1 MSTHTNTD
9 FKNKG
14 RNYQQYYNQQYYNP
28 QHKFKTLS
36 SINQRSQNLN
46 IGYGFPPR
54 PPTNG
59 STFDPKIYHQKV
71 ENNKLDLDD
80 LYSIDTSNNQNKR
93 ESKDISEEKKK
104 EDKHISL
111 LTQQMKSACL
121 SKSKIDSDEK
131 KDASK
136 NLLEEKI
143 EEFEIN
149 NLAQPKVQPKV
160 HPEDEIYYNPE
171 IMKEITTNFDK
182 IHYSNN
188 QWQGEDIHSNNEEKV
203 PEGIVVSVGPIPS
216 GDSSDNI
223 KHSEDSLVE
232 PTEYS
237 SETTTEE
244 ETCFRD
250 VGETSLVDD
259 DVVEIDS
266 SDFIKISK
274 KPTTWKERN
283 FVSNA
288 FLDKPELNS
297 IESFLEDTERKFAY
311 QMLTTLSDRGKEH
324 IAKASG
330 RDKKEL
336 IKNAKLIQN
345 FSQAMIENSSRQMI
359 AAIENSQEMIE
370 NSSQGIVVNVENNH
384 ESLII
389 PKMNVNIDAYLGT
402 FEILHKLCGW
412 STIEKVKVLFEEFC
426 DEMIYHKAS
435 EIEGTF
441 LDNDVDQADILI
453 NEILLK
459 LNAFWIEVRK
469 TDELSSAITK
479 DNDLEIIITIYNNA
493 SVKEFL
499 YFLKAGVSHPD
510 YLRDL
515 KGYYGES
522 TIINDK
528 DIYKKYNMFNFLSE
542 VSEFSKF
549 QEFWMERKN
558 ISERLFEMSSG
569 IKVREDLDSYSKDQF
584 IEEFGEKDKKN
595 YKMYLEDKSPTIW
608 KSISNF
614 CLAKEPKTVAIRI
627 MDKIFKKEVP
637 KTPEINNQLQ
647 IEHKVQNTKL
657 LENNIQGHVSFRER
671 EPPIEEY
678 WYL

>member
-1 MSTHTNTD
+1 MSTHTNNTD

-14 RNYQQYYNQQYYNP
+14 RNYQPYYNQPIYYNP
-28 QHKFKTLS
+28 NHKFNTLS
-36 SINQRSQNLN
+36 SINQRSQNRN

-71 ENNKLDLDD
+71 ENIKLDLDD
-80 LYSIDTSNNQNKR
+80 LYPIDTSNNQNKR

-111 LTQQMKSACL
+111 LTQQMKSDCL
-121 SKSKIDSDEK
+121 SQSKIDSDEK
-131 KDASK
+131 KDDSK
-136 NLLEEKI
+136 NLLEDQM
-143 EEFEIN
+143 EEIDRN

-216 GDSSDNI
+216 
-223 KHSEDSLVE
+223 
-232 PTEYS
+232 EYS

-266 SDFIKISK
+266 SDFERVSK
-274 KPTTWKERN
+274 KPTPWNQRQ

-288 FLDKPELNS
+288 FVDKPKINT
-297 IESFLEDTERKFAY
+297 IESFLEDSERKFAY
-311 QMLTTLSDRGKEH
+311 QYRHILSERGKEH

-330 RDKKEL
+330 RNKEGL
-336 IKNAKLIQN
+336 DKNAFLIEN
-345 FSQAMIENSSRQMI
+345 NNKYSQLRIENSSRQMI
-359 AAIENSQEMIE
+359 AAIENSSHEMTE
-370 NSSQGIVVNVENNH
+370 NSSQGMVVNVENNR

-389 PKMNVNIDAYLGT
+389 PKMNVNVDAYLGT
-402 FEILHKLCGW
+402 FEILHKLCDW
-412 STIEKVKVLFEEFC
+412 FAIEKVKVLFEEFC
-426 DEMIYHKAS
+426 DEMIYRKAS

-441 LDNDVDQADILI
+441 LDNNVYQADILI

-459 LNAFWIEVRK
+459 LNQFWIEVK
-469 TDELSSAITK
+469 NIDQVSSAIIK
-479 DNDLEIIITIYNNA
+479 DKDLEVILTTYNHA

-499 YFLKAGVSHPD
+499 YFLKAGVSNPD

-522 TIINDK
+522 TIINDN

-558 ISERLFEMSSG
+558 ISEKLFDMSNG
-569 IKVREDLDSYSKDQF
+569 IKMREDLDSYSKDQF

-595 YKMYLEDKSPTIW
+595 YMMYLEDKSPTIW
-608 KSISNF
+608 KSFSNF
-614 CLAKEPKTVAIRI
+614 CQNKQQKTVAIKI
-627 MDKIFKKEVP
+627 LDKVFKKEVP
-637 KTPEINNQLQ
+637 ETPETNNQLQ
-647 IEHKVQNTKL
+647 IEHQVQNTRL
-657 LENNIQGHVSFRER
+657 LENNIQGHASFRVQAPNSNLLENN
-671 EPPIEEY
+671 IQGNVSNGYEY
-678 WYL
+678 P

>member
-1 MSTHTNTD
+1 MSTYTNNKD

-14 RNYQQYYNQQYYNP
+14 RNYQPYYNP
-28 QHKFKTLS
+28 ELKFPTLS
-36 SINQRSQNLN
+36 LLNQTSQNRN

-71 ENNKLDLDD
+71 ENIKLDLDD
-80 LYSIDTSNNQNKR
+80 LYSIDTSNNQNKC
-93 ESKDISEEKKK
+93 ESKDISEDKKKK
-104 EDKHISL
+104 EDKPISL
-111 LTQQMKSACL
+111 LTQQMKSNCL
-121 SKSKIDSDEK
+121 SQSKIDSDEK
-131 KDASK
+131 KDDSK
-136 NLLEEKI
+136 NLLEEQI
-143 EEFEIN
+143 EEIDRN

-160 HPEDEIYYNPE
+160 HPEDEIYDDPK

-188 QWQGEDIHSNNEEKV
+188 QWQGEDIHSNSEEKV

-216 GDSSDNI
+216 GDSS
-223 KHSEDSLVE
+223 
-232 PTEYS
+232 
-237 SETTTEE
+237 ETNTEE
-244 ETCFRD
+244 ESCFHD
-250 VGETSLVDD
+250 VGETNLVDAD

-266 SDFIKISK
+266 SDFVKISK
-274 KPTTWKERN
+274 KPNTWKERN

-288 FLDKPELNS
+288 FVDKPKINS
-297 IESFLEDTERKFAY
+297 IESFLEDSERKFAY

-336 IKNAKLIQN
+336 IKNANLIKN
-345 FSQAMIENSSRQMI
+345 NNNSSQGMIENSSRQMI

-370 NSSQGIVVNVENNH
+370 NSSQGIVVNVENNR

-389 PKMNVNIDAYLGT
+389 PKMNVNVDAYLGT
-402 FEILHKLCGW
+402 FEILHKLCDW

-426 DEMIYHKAS
+426 DEMIYRKAS

-479 DNDLEIIITIYNNA
+479 DNDLEIIITTYNHA

-595 YKMYLEDKSPTIW
+595 YKMYLEDKSPTVW

-614 CLAKEPKTVAIRI
+614 CQMKEQKTVAIRI
-627 MDKIFKKEVP
+627 LDKVFKKEVP
-637 KTPEINNQLQ
+637 ETPEINNQLQ
-647 IEHKVQNTKL
+647 IEHQVQNARL
-657 LENNIQGHVSFRER
+657 LENNIQGHVSFIEQA
-671 EPPIEEY
+671 PPIY
-678 WYL
+678 YL